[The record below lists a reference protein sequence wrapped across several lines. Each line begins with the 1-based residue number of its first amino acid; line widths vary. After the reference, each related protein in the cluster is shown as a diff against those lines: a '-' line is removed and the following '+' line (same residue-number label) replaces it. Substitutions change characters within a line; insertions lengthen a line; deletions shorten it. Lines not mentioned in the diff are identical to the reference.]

1 MVPTGSWAAHTT
13 DVAMHSTQLTTKR
26 VTTRSEWL
34 YGFLVNESG
43 VPSNQIAYHACS
55 GDRAVMR
62 FERLPLLRR
71 LALDAPILD
80 QHATERRTLRVLA
93 V

>member
-1 MVPTGSWAAHTT
+1 MVPTGSGAAHTT

-43 VPSNQIAYHACS
+43 VPSNRIAYHACS
-55 GDRAVMR
+55 WDRAVMR